1 MFLSWGKGKILNR
14 LAVVQKT
21 CHTIVGIFYFFL
33 IMVER
38 ANGQRQAGMFPEKD
52 IDSKKLMRW
61 IAEEK

>member
-1 MFLSWGKGKILNR
+1 
-14 LAVVQKT
+14 
-21 CHTIVGIFYFFL
+21 
-33 IMVER
+33 MVER